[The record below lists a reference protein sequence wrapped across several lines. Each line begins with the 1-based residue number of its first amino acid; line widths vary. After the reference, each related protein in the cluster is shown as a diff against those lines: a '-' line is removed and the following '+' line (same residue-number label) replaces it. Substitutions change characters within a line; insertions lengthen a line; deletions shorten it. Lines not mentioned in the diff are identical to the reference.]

1 MRNLLR
7 IARLTLVTIALGLAS
22 DALAGEPRI
31 AEAIQPFVDRGVL
44 AGAVALVASPEKVV
58 SIDAVGYS
66 DVGSKTP
73 MKPDALFWIASMN
86 KPITATA
93 LMILVDEGKVKLDDP
108 AEKYLP
114 EFKGQMRVA
123 ERSGDLLVLKK
134 PPKPVMVRNLLSHTS
149 GLVGRSPLE
158 GKLDS
163 LPLRDAAITY
173 GLSPLKFDPGS
184 QYEYCNPGINTIGR
198 IIEVVSGDPYEK
210 FLKDRLLDPL
220 GMVDTTF
227 WPDESQVARVAKS
240 YKPGPEKM
248 GLVET
253 PIEQLTYP
261 LVDLKRQP
269 YPAGGLFSTASDLGT
284 FCRMI
289 LNGGQLD
296 GKRYLSE
303 AAVREMT
310 STQTGDLLN
319 GGKGENGYG
328 LGWST
333 TKKSKGE
340 AGPVIP
346 GPCGHGGAY
355 ATNMG
360 IDPGKKLV
368 TVWMVQHAGFPLDG
382 NKAQGAFHQ
391 AAQEVFGK

>member
-1 MRNLLR
+1 MRLLP
-7 IARLTLVTIALGLAS
+7 IARLTLATIALGVAS
-22 DALAGEPRI
+22 GALAGDSRI
-31 AEAIQPFVDRGVL
+31 AESIQPFVDRGAL
-44 AGAVALVASPEKVV
+44 AGAVALVASPEKVLSV
-58 SIDAVGYS
+58 DAVGYS
-66 DVGSKTP
+66 DVGSKVP

-108 AEKYLP
+108 VEAYLP

-123 ERSGDLLVLKK
+123 ERGGDLIVLKK
-134 PPKPVMVRNLLSHTS
+134 PPRPITVRNLLSHTS

-163 LPLRDAAITY
+163 LPIREGAITY

-184 QYEYCNPGINTIGR
+184 QYEYCNPGINTVGR
-198 IIEVVSGDPYEK
+198 IIEVVSGMPYEK
-210 FLKDRLLDPL
+210 FLQERLLDPL

-227 WPDESQVARVAKS
+227 WPDEAQLPRVAKS
-240 YKPGPEKM
+240 YKPGPEKT

-261 LVDLKRQP
+261 LDDLKRQP
-269 YPAGGLFSTASDLGT
+269 YPAGGLFSTAADIGT

-303 AAVREMT
+303 SSVREMT

-333 TKKSKGE
+333 SKKSKGE
-340 AGPVIP
+340 AGPAIP

-355 ATNMG
+355 STNMA

-382 NKAQGAFHQ
+382 KDAQGAFQ
-391 AAQEVFGK
+391 RAAVEAFGK

>member
-1 MRNLLR
+1 MRLLP
-7 IARLTLVTIALGLAS
+7 IARLTLATIALGVAS
-22 DALAGEPRI
+22 GALAGDSRI
-31 AEAIQPFVDRGVL
+31 AESIQPFVDRGAL
-44 AGAVALVASPEKVV
+44 AGAVALVASPEKVLSV
-58 SIDAVGYS
+58 DAVGYS
-66 DVGSKTP
+66 DVGSKVP

-108 AEKYLP
+108 VEAYLP

-123 ERSGDLLVLKK
+123 ERSGDLIVLKK
-134 PPKPVMVRNLLSHTS
+134 PPRPITVRNLLSHTS

-163 LPLRDAAITY
+163 LPIREGAITY

-184 QYEYCNPGINTIGR
+184 QYEYCNPGINTVGR
-198 IIEVVSGDPYEK
+198 IIEVVSGMPYEK
-210 FLKDRLLDPL
+210 FLQERLLDPL

-227 WPDESQVARVAKS
+227 WPDEAQLPRVAKS
-240 YKPGPEKM
+240 YKPGPEK
-248 GLVET
+248 
-253 PIEQLTYP
+253 
-261 LVDLKRQP
+261 
-269 YPAGGLFSTASDLGT
+269 AG
-284 FCRMI
+284 

-333 TKKSKGE
+333 SKKSKGE
-340 AGPVIP
+340 AGPAIP

-355 ATNMG
+355 ATNMA

-382 NKAQGAFHQ
+382 KDAQGAFQ
-391 AAQEVFGK
+391 RAAVEAFGK